1 MQDDWQEA
9 DLALI
14 FNKQVYSLEVTWM
27 EGYAHG
33 ELEVSSEFNPFDRQ
47 TKPYHYWQEGWESGF
62 LGEEALF
69 PEYRVEIDPVV
80 AVISKDRGSAFI
92 NERFDQL
99 LFSLGAFVGTAA
111 IITAVLVDVAA

>member
-1 MQDDWQEA
+1 MQDDRQEA
-9 DLALI
+9 NLALI

-33 ELEVSSEFNPFDRQ
+33 ELEVSREFNPFDKQ

-62 LGEEALF
+62 LGEASLF
-69 PEYRVEIDPVV
+69 PECRVEIDPVV
-80 AVISKDRGSAFI
+80 AIVAKDRGSAFI
-92 NERFDQL
+92 HEKFDQL